1 MNILLISDVYFPRVN
16 GVSTSIRTF
25 AEQLQKLGHSVHLI
39 APDYGVATEDE
50 AWITRVP
57 ARNIFFDPED
67 KLMKYS
73 EVMQLLPMLKNKNFD
88 LVHIHTPFIAHF
100 TGLKIAKKLA
110 VPVLE
115 TYHTF
120 FEDYL
125 HHYLPW
131 IPKVAAKSLARFISK
146 KQCNQLD
153 AVIAPSKPM
162 LDVLRSYGV
171 TTPAEVIA
179 TGLQASSFTEADGDQ
194 FRNKYQIPLNK
205 QMLLYVGRVAHEKNI
220 GFLLKVVR
228 RLSVQ
233 QPDIL
238 LVITGEGPAE
248 SSLHEQVRVLG
259 IEKNVRFIGYL
270 DRNTELNACYK
281 AADIFVFASKSETQG
296 LVLLEAMAQGTPVVA
311 IAELGTASILIEG
324 QGAHIATEDE
334 IVFAQKINDLVSNPL
349 ARNILGEVGRGY
361 ALKHWSANAKAEQML
376 HFYRELQSQYNL
388 NRTKRA
394 TELVPLKKPI
404 KQST

>member
-25 AEQLQKLGHSVHLI
+25 AEQLKKLGHSVHLI
-39 APDYGVATEDE
+39 APDYGVETEDDAMSE
-50 AWITRVP
+50 KWITRVP
-57 ARNIFFDPED
+57 ARSIYFDPED
-67 KLMKYS
+67 KLMKYG
-73 EVMQLLPMLKNKNFD
+73 EILRLLPTLKSKNFD

-100 TGLKIAKKLA
+100 AGLKIAKKLGL
-110 VPVLE
+110 PVLE

-125 HHYLPW
+125 HHYLPA
-131 IPKVAAKSLARFISK
+131 IPKGIAKSLARFISK

-153 AVIAPSKPM
+153 AIIAPSKPM

-171 TTPAEVIA
+171 TVPAEVIA
-179 TGLQASSFTEADGDQ
+179 TGLQESSFAEADGNQ
-194 FRNKYQIPLNK
+194 FRVKHQIPLNK

-233 QPDIL
+233 QPEIL

-248 SSLHEQVRVLG
+248 HSLHQQVQALG
-259 IEKNVRFIGYL
+259 IEKNVQFIGYL

-281 AADIFVFASKSETQG
+281 SADIFVFASKSETQG

-311 IAELGTASILIEG
+311 IAELGTASILVEG

-334 IVFAQKINDLVSNPL
+334 TVFAQKINDLLTNTL
-349 ARNILGEVGRGY
+349 ARNILGDVGKAY
-361 ALKHWSANAKAEQML
+361 ALKYWTASAKAEQML
-376 HFYRELQSQYNL
+376 HFYRAQQPKHNP
-388 NRTKRA
+388 NR
-394 TELVPLKKPI
+394 LKQDRK
-404 KQST
+404 SVV

>member
-25 AEQLQKLGHSVHLI
+25 SEQLQKLGHSVHLI
-39 APDYGVATEDE
+39 APEYGITTEDE
-50 AWITRVP
+50 SWITRVP

-67 KLMKYS
+67 KLMKYG
-73 EVMQLLPMLKNKNFD
+73 EVLRLVPLLKEKKFD

-100 TGLKIAKKLA
+100 AGLKIAKQLA
-110 VPVLE
+110 LPVLE

-131 IPKVAAKSLARFISK
+131 IPKGVAKSLARFISK

-153 AVIAPSKPM
+153 ALIAPSKPM
-162 LDVLRSYGV
+162 LDVLRTYGV
-171 TTPAEVIA
+171 NTPAEVIA
-179 TGLQASSFTEADGDQ
+179 TGLQTSSFVEADGNQ
-194 FRNKYQIPLNK
+194 FRMKYHIPLDK

-220 GFLLKVVR
+220 GLLIRVVKLLMLR
-228 RLSVQ
+228 
-233 QPDIL
+233 QPNVL

-248 SSLHEQVRVLG
+248 QSLHQQVQRLG
-259 IEKNVRFIGYL
+259 VDKHVQFIGYL

-296 LVLLEAMAQGTPVVA
+296 LVLLEAMAQATAVVA
-311 IAELGTASILIEG
+311 IAELGTASILVEG
-324 QGAHIATEDE
+324 QGAHISTEDE
-334 IVFAQKINDLVSNPL
+334 TVFAQKINDLLDNPL
-349 ARNILGEVGRGY
+349 ARNILGDAGKAY
-361 ALKHWSANAKAEQML
+361 ALKHWSASAKADEML
-376 HFYRELQSQYNL
+376 NFYRTLQSRHRL
-388 NRTKRA
+388 DRA
-394 TELVPLKKPI
+394 PQAAELMPLKKP
-404 KQST
+404 T

>member
-25 AEQLQKLGHSVHLI
+25 AEQLQKLGHSVYLI
-39 APDYGVATEDE
+39 APDYGIATEDE

-131 IPKVAAKSLARFISK
+131 IPKVVAKSLARFISK

-194 FRNKYQIPLNK
+194 FRNKYEIPLNK

-238 LVITGEGPAE
+238 LVVAGEGPAE
-248 SSLHEQVRVLG
+248 GSLHQLVRALG
-259 IEKNVRFIGYL
+259 IEKNVQFIGYL

-334 IVFAQKINDLVSNPL
+334 IVFAQKINDLLSNTL
-349 ARNILGEVGRGY
+349 ARNILGDVGRVY
-361 ALKHWSANAKAEQML
+361 AHKHWSASAKAEQML
-376 HFYRELQSQYNL
+376 YFYRALQLKHNSNGSKQAIELM
-388 NRTKRA
+388 
-394 TELVPLKKPI
+394 PLKELI
-404 KQST
+404 

>member
-1 MNILLISDVYFPRVN
+1 MNNYMNILLISDVYFPRVN

-25 AEQLQKLGHSVHLI
+25 AEQMQNLGHNVHLI
-39 APDYGVATEDE
+39 APDYDMATEDE
-50 AWITRVP
+50 TWISRVP
-57 ARNIFFDPED
+57 ARSIYFDPED
-67 KLMKYS
+67 RLMKYS
-73 EVMQLLPMLKNKNFD
+73 EVLRLLPALKTKNFD

-100 TGLKIAKKLA
+100 VGLKIAQKLGL
-110 VPVLE
+110 PVVE

-131 IPKVAAKSLARFISK
+131 IPTGVAKSLARFISK

-153 AVIAPSKPM
+153 AIVAPSKPM

-171 TTPAEVIA
+171 TVNAEVIA
-179 TGLQASSFTEADGDQ
+179 TGLQESSFAEADGDQ
-194 FRNKYQIPLNK
+194 FRQKYQIPLNK

-233 QPDIL
+233 QPEIL

-248 SSLHEQVRVLG
+248 HSLHQQVQALG
-259 IEKNVRFIGYL
+259 IEKNVQFIGYL

-281 AADIFVFASKSETQG
+281 SADIFVFASKSETQG

-324 QGAHIATEDE
+324 QGAHISTEDE
-334 IVFAQKINDLVSNPL
+334 TVFAQKINDLHGNTL
-349 ARNILGEVGRGY
+349 ARNILGDAGRTY
-361 ALKHWSANAKAEQML
+361 ALKHWSASAKANEML
-376 HFYRELQSQYNL
+376 NFYRALQSKHDLSRVRQAADL
-388 NRTKRA
+388 M
-394 TELVPLKKPI
+394 PLKEP
-404 KQST
+404 T

>member
-1 MNILLISDVYFPRVN
+1 MMNNYMNILLISDVYFPRVN

-25 AEQLQKLGHSVHLI
+25 AEQMQNLGHNVHLI
-39 APDYGVATEDE
+39 APDYDIATEDE

-57 ARNIFFDPED
+57 ARSIYFDPED
-67 KLMKYS
+67 RLMKYS
-73 EVMQLLPMLKNKNFD
+73 EVLRLLPALKTKNFD

-100 TGLKIAKKLA
+100 VGLKIAQKLGL
-110 VPVLE
+110 PVVE

-131 IPKVAAKSLARFISK
+131 IPTGAAKSLARFISK

-153 AVIAPSKPM
+153 AIVAPSKPM

-171 TTPAEVIA
+171 TVNAEVIA
-179 TGLQASSFTEADGDQ
+179 TGLQEISFAEADGDQ
-194 FRNKYQIPLNK
+194 FRQKYQIPLNK

-233 QPDIL
+233 QPEIL

-248 SSLHEQVRVLG
+248 HSLHQQVQALG
-259 IEKNVRFIGYL
+259 IEKNVQFIGYL

-281 AADIFVFASKSETQG
+281 SADIFVFASKSETQG

-311 IAELGTASILIEG
+311 IAELGTASILVEG
-324 QGAHIATEDE
+324 EGAMIAPDN
-334 IVFAQKINDLVSNPL
+334 VLAFAAKVSELIAQPEK
-349 ARNILGEVGRGY
+349 RKTLGEKAKNY
-361 ALKHWSANAKAEQML
+361 ALTRWTASVQAERMAK
-376 HFYRELQSQYNL
+376 FYQQISQV
-388 NRTKRA
+388 R
-394 TELVPLKKPI
+394 
-404 KQST
+404 